1 MRGGRRGS
9 RRGRNMDG
17 GEYKDGVVDFLLYKD
32 MFICD
37 GIHLTHRSR
46 IKWADEYIKPVLEKV
61 LEDRSELAYL
71 KEIK

>member
-46 IKWADEYIKPVLEKV
+46 IKWAD
-61 LEDRSELAYL
+61 
-71 KEIK
+71 